1 MIVLYILLGILAFLL
16 ILLLIP
22 VQVGVGYQNDLIAWV
37 RYGFIKI
44 RLYPI
49 KEKPTAKKP
58 SGAKKQATK
67 KSEPKKKK
75 ASTSDK
81 LSEIAENMKRDS
93 LSETLEEVQQLIQ
106 LVKRTTQKLLRA
118 LTIDRLYLSLIVAT
132 GEADTTAIR
141 YGQAC
146 AAISPAATM
155 LHETM
160 RVKKQHVEVTPGF
173 GINQSRVTADICMH
187 VIPLRIAMIALAAL
201 MGFIQ
206 WTNTAQTPE
215 KG

>member
-1 MIVLYILLGILAFLL
+1 MIVLYILLGILALLL

-22 VQVGVGYQNDLIAWV
+22 VQVGVGYQNDLTAWV
-37 RYGFIKI
+37 RYGLIKI
-44 RLYPI
+44 RLYPV
-49 KEKPTAKKP
+49 KEKPKTKKP
-58 SGAKKQATK
+58 SGAKKQTTK
-67 KSEPKKKK
+67 KAEPKKKK
-75 ASTSDK
+75 SSTSDK

-93 LSETLEEVQQLIQ
+93 LSETLEEVQQLMQLIQ
-106 LVKRTTQKLLRA
+106 RTTKKLLRA
-118 LTIDRLYLSLIVAT
+118 LTIDRLYLSLIVAA

-146 AAISPAATM
+146 AVIAPAATM

-160 RVKKQHVEVTPGF
+160 RVKKQYIEVTPGF
-173 GINQSRVTADICMH
+173 GMDKSRVTADIRVH
-187 VIPLRIAMIALAAL
+187 VVPLRIVIIALAAL